1 MKTKGWDS
9 SRLAH
14 KHNIDLSE
22 LDDVDATIS
31 LQQYVGFLETVAD
44 VFKAPYFGL
53 YTAKT
58 TKLDALGPI
67 DFLFASAPTLRH
79 ALEGLTGYIS
89 VVQEGTHN
97 KLTISGNDAILEY
110 QILGNSISPRRQDAE
125 YSISIN
131 YEHIKNYIKS
141 DCQLREVHFEH
152 QQIGNYATYA
162 DHFGC
167 EVFFQQSS
175 NFIVFD
181 KTVLSIANPSIS
193 KKLYPILSAHF
204 DNIAAQK
211 LAIETV
217 TDRVNNMLN
226 LEVLSQGAK
235 SKDVAAKMG
244 LTAAT
249 MARKLKNE
257 GVSYSGLVK
266 ARRVEQA
273 KSLLK
278 NTTIPISHVALQ
290 LGYSETASFTRA
302 FKEAS
307 GLSPGQYRQS

>member
-22 LDDVDATIS
+22 LDDVDAMIS

-110 QILGNSISPRRQDAE
+110 QILGNSIS
-125 YSISIN
+125 IN
-131 YEHIKNYIKS
+131 YEHIKKYIKS

-152 QQIGNYATYA
+152 QQLEFTPP
-162 DHFGC
+162 
-167 EVFFQQSS
+167 
-175 NFIVFD
+175 
-181 KTVLSIANPSIS
+181 T
-193 KKLYPILSAHF
+193 PITL
-204 DNIAAQK
+204 
-211 LAIETV
+211 
-217 TDRVNNMLN
+217 
-226 LEVLSQGAK
+226 
-235 SKDVAAKMG
+235 AAKCFSNNP
-244 LTAAT
+244 AI
-249 MARKLKNE
+249 
-257 GVSYSGLVK
+257 
-266 ARRVEQA
+266 
-273 KSLLK
+273 SL
-278 NTTIPISHVALQ
+278 
-290 LGYSETASFTRA
+290 F
-302 FKEAS
+302 
-307 GLSPGQYRQS
+307 